1 MRKRI
6 LGLVGAA
13 TLLSAAPASAATYCF
28 NSGGFSAC
36 ASATI
41 TVNGGLTQLTVDVT
55 NLSGIQG
62 NTTYLLT
69 GFGLYYLGATSPFTG
84 SLSALT
90 SGPTGWSNGLLN
102 ALANPG
108 PSGGADWLGGANNG
122 GNASNNPLGHGASA
136 TFVFTLSAGANFS
149 LNDINFAYRG
159 QAWSPGEPLGSFKCY
174 STDRDC
180 TPTFDTPVPEPA
192 TMGLL
197 ATGLVGL
204 VGAGYM
210 RRRRQN
216 S

>member
-1 MRKRI
+1 MRKRV

-13 TLLSAAPASAATYCF
+13 ALFAAVPASATNYCF
-28 NSGGFSAC
+28 SSPGFSAC

-41 TVNGGLTQLTVDVT
+41 TTQNGNTQLTVVVQ

-62 NTTYLLT
+62 NTTYLMT
-69 GFGLYYLGATSPFTG
+69 GFALYYAGASSPFTG
-84 SLSALT
+84 SLTALT
-90 SGPTGWSNGLLN
+90 SGPSGWSNGLLN
-102 ALANPG
+102 PLINPD
-108 PSGGADWLGGANNG
+108 PAGGADWLGGANNG

-136 TFVFTLSAGANFS
+136 TFVFTLIAGANFS

-159 QAWSPGEPLGSFKCY
+159 QEFGPDGEGSFKCF

-180 TPTFDTPVPEPA
+180 TTTFDTPVPEPA

-210 RRRRQN
+210 RRRRNN

>member
-6 LGLVGAA
+6 LGLVGAI
-13 TLLSAAPASAATYCF
+13 TLFSAAPASASVYCIS
-28 NSGGFSAC
+28 SGGFSAC

-41 TVNGGLTQLTVDVT
+41 AVNGGLTQLTVDVQ

-84 SLSALT
+84 TITLA
-90 SGPTGWSNGLLN
+90 SGPSQWGDGVLN
-102 ALANPG
+102 SLQNPG
-108 PSGGADWLGGANNG
+108 PAGGADWLGGANNG
-122 GNASNNPLGHGASA
+122 GNASNNPIGAGS
-136 TFVFTLSAGANFS
+136 TYSFTFTLNAGANFS
-149 LNDINFAYRG
+149 LADLNFAFRG
-159 QAWSPGEPLGSFKCY
+159 QAWSLTNPGSFKCY
-174 STDRDC
+174 STDPNC
-180 TPTFDTPVPEPA
+180 TLVPFGTPVPEPA

-210 RRRRQN
+210 RRRKNN

>member
-13 TLLSAAPASAATYCF
+13 ALLSAAPASAATYCYT
-28 NSGGFSAC
+28 SGAFSAC

-41 TVNGGLTQLTVDVT
+41 QVNGGLTQLTVDVT

-84 SLSALT
+84 TITLA
-90 SGPTGWSNGLLN
+90 SGPSQWVDGVQQALLS
-102 ALANPG
+102 PG
-108 PSGGADWLGGANNG
+108 PIGGAEWLGGANNG
-122 GNASNNPLGHGASA
+122 GNASMNPIGFGATYSF
-136 TFVFTLSAGANFS
+136 TFTLSAGANFS
-149 LNDINFAYRG
+149 LADINFAYRG
-159 QAWSPGEPLGSFKCY
+159 QAWSLDPPGSFKCY
-174 STDRDC
+174 STDPDC
-180 TPTFDTPVPEPA
+180 TFETPIPEPA

-210 RRRRQN
+210 RRRRKN

>member
-13 TLLSAAPASAATYCF
+13 ALFSTVPASAATYCYT
-28 NSGGFSAC
+28 SGAFSAC

-41 TVNGGLTQLTVDVT
+41 AVNGGLTQLTVDVT

-84 SLSALT
+84 AITLS
-90 SGPTGWSNGLLN
+90 SGPSQWVDGVQNSLL
-102 ALANPG
+102 NPG
-108 PSGGADWLGGANNG
+108 PAGGATWLGGSNNG
-122 GNASNNPLGHGASA
+122 GNASNNPLGHGA
-136 TFVFTLSAGANFS
+136 TFSFTFTLAAGANFS
-149 LNDINFAYRG
+149 LADINFAYRG
-159 QAWSPGEPLGSFKCY
+159 QAWSNTAVGSFKCY
-174 STDRDC
+174 STDSDC
-180 TPTFDTPVPEPA
+180 TTTFDTPVPEPA

>member
-13 TLLSAAPASAATYCF
+13 ALFSTVPASAATYCYT
-28 NSGGFSAC
+28 SGAFSAC

-41 TVNGGLTQLTVDVT
+41 AVNGGLTQLTVDVT

-69 GFGLYYLGATSPFTG
+69 GFGLYYLGATSPYTG
-84 SLSALT
+84 TITLA
-90 SGPTGWSNGLLN
+90 SGPSQWVDGVQN
-102 ALANPG
+102 ALQNPG
-108 PSGGADWLGGANNG
+108 PSGGAEWLGGANNG
-122 GNASNNPLGHGASA
+122 GNASNNPIGFGATYSF
-136 TFVFTLSAGANFS
+136 TFTLNAGANFS
-149 LNDINFAYRG
+149 LADINFAFRG
-159 QAWSPGEPLGSFKCY
+159 QSWSVTDPGSFKCY
-174 STDRDC
+174 STDPAC
-180 TPTFDTPVPEPA
+180 TTFDTPVPEPA

-210 RRRRQN
+210 RRRRKI

>member
-13 TLLSAAPASAATYCF
+13 ALLSAAPAGAATYCY
-28 NSGGFSAC
+28 NSGGFTAC

-62 NTTYLLT
+62 NTTYLMT
-69 GFGLYYLGATSPFTG
+69 GFALYYLGDTSPFTG
-84 SLSALT
+84 SLTALT
-90 SGPTGWSNGLLN
+90 SGPSLWSNGLLN
-102 ALANPG
+102 PLTNPG
-108 PSGGADWLGGANNG
+108 PAGGATWLGGANNG

-136 TFVFTLSAGANFS
+136 TFVFTLSSGANFS

-159 QAWSPGEPLGSFKCY
+159 QAWSNNPPGSFKCY
-174 STDRDC
+174 STDADC
-180 TPTFDTPVPEPA
+180 SFETPVPEPA

-210 RRRRQN
+210 RRRRKN

>member
-1 MRKRI
+1 MRKRV

-13 TLLSAAPASAATYCF
+13 ALFAAAPASAATYCYT
-28 NSGGFSAC
+28 SGGFSAC

-41 TVNGGLTQLTVDVT
+41 SVNGGLTQLTVDVT

-69 GFGLYYLGATSPFTG
+69 GFGLYYLGASSPFTG
-84 SLSALT
+84 AITLS
-90 SGPTGWSNGLLN
+90 SGPSLWVDGVLN

-108 PSGGADWLGGANNG
+108 PAGGADWLGGANNG

-136 TFVFTLSAGANFS
+136 TFVFTLNAGANFS

-159 QAWSPGEPLGSFKCY
+159 QAWSNTAVGSFKCY
-174 STDRDC
+174 STDQDC
-180 TPTFDTPVPEPA
+180 TTTFDTPVPEPA

>member
-1 MRKRI
+1 MRKRV

-13 TLLSAAPASAATYCF
+13 ALFAAAPASAATYCYT
-28 NSGGFSAC
+28 SGGFSAC

-41 TVNGGLTQLTVDVT
+41 TTQSGNTQLTVVVQ

-84 SLSALT
+84 SLTALT
-90 SGPTGWSNGLLN
+90 SGPSGWSNGLLN
-102 ALANPG
+102 ALENPG

-136 TFVFTLSAGANFS
+136 TFVFTLNAGANFS

-159 QAWSPGEPLGSFKCY
+159 QAWSNTAVGSFKCY
-174 STDRDC
+174 STDQDC
-180 TPTFDTPVPEPA
+180 TTTFDTPVPEPA

>member
-13 TLLSAAPASAATYCF
+13 ALLSAAPASAATYCY
-28 NSGGFSAC
+28 NSGAFSAC

-41 TVNGGLTQLTVDVT
+41 AVNGGLTQLTVDVT

-84 SLSALT
+84 AITLT
-90 SGPTGWSNGLLN
+90 SGPSQWVDGVQQALLS
-102 ALANPG
+102 PG
-108 PSGGADWLGGANNG
+108 PVGGADWLGGANNG
-122 GNASNNPLGHGASA
+122 GNVSSNPIGFGATYSF
-136 TFVFTLSAGANFS
+136 TFTLNAGANFS
-149 LNDINFAYRG
+149 LADINFAFRG
-159 QAWSPGEPLGSFKCY
+159 QSWSLDPPGSFKCY
-174 STDRDC
+174 SADPDC
-180 TPTFDTPVPEPA
+180 TTFDTPIPEPA

-210 RRRRQN
+210 RRRRKN

>member
-13 TLLSAAPASAATYCF
+13 ALFSTVPASATTYCY
-28 NSGGFSAC
+28 NSGAFSAC

-41 TVNGGLTQLTVDVT
+41 AVNGGLTQLTVDVT

-69 GFGLYYLGATSPFTG
+69 GFGLYYLGASSPFTG
-84 SLSALT
+84 AITLS
-90 SGPTGWSNGLLN
+90 SGPSLWVDGVLN
-102 ALANPG
+102 SLANPG
-108 PSGGADWLGGANNG
+108 PAGGADWLGGANNG
-122 GNASNNPLGHGASA
+122 GNASNNPIGFGATYSF
-136 TFVFTLSAGANFS
+136 TFTLAAGANFS
-149 LNDINFAYRG
+149 LADINFAYRG
-159 QAWSPGEPLGSFKCY
+159 QAWSNTAVGSFKCY
-174 STDRDC
+174 STDTDC
-180 TPTFDTPVPEPA
+180 LTTFDTPVPEPA